1 MIRNSTKLTAI
12 AAVALL
18 GGATALNCSK
28 ASSPSAIGDVKLAF
42 ALPDGLTIKQVSY
55 QVHSSSN
62 TTLLQGTIDTS
73 DKNATVSLDLALPP
87 SNGDTISL
95 TATTTTGVSCT
106 GTSTAFNI
114 VAGASTTVSMGL
126 ACGGGSQSNAPGVV
140 IVNANVTEGDNCPS
154 ITSSSVAPA
163 QTSVGGSIAVA
174 ATGVDPDATDTVTY
188 SWGPTAANFASP
200 TAASTTFTCTVA
212 GTQNITLTISDG
224 RLPTPCTATV
234 TLPIN
239 CIAVSTGAICGNAV
253 VETGEQCDPPN
264 GTTCDATCHTITSS
278 TGGTTGAAGAPAT
291 GGVGGTAGANG
302 TGGVAGSIG
311 TGVAGPN
318 GTGGVAG
325 SNGTG
330 VAGSNGS
337 GGSASPSAVVACVS
351 CEFSG
356 TGAGNCFNTS
366 KTGLG
371 ATTANFGCNGF
382 TGSDLTNCLAL
393 QDCLSSSACQTAIS
407 TATADYGESQV
418 GNDSPL
424 PCLCGNVAQATCLAS
439 TTWTGVCAPQFVAAA
454 AGGSVLSLFTSTDSP
469 EGVAA
474 NLFTCDIDNPCS
486 SQCSVGH

>member
-1 MIRNSTKLTAI
+1 
-12 AAVALL
+12 
-18 GGATALNCSK
+18 
-28 ASSPSAIGDVKLAF
+28 
-42 ALPDGLTIKQVSY
+42 
-55 QVHSSSN
+55 
-62 TTLLQGTIDTS
+62 
-73 DKNATVSLDLALPP
+73 
-87 SNGDTISL
+87 
-95 TATTTTGVSCT
+95 
-106 GTSTAFNI
+106 
-114 VAGASTTVSMGL
+114 
-126 ACGGGSQSNAPGVV
+126 
-140 IVNANVTEGDNCPS
+140 
-154 ITSSSVAPA
+154 
-163 QTSVGGSIAVA
+163 
-174 ATGVDPDATDTVTY
+174 VTY

-224 RLPTPCTATV
+224 RQPAPCTATV

-239 CIAVSTGAICGNAV
+239 CIAVTTGAVCGNGV

-278 TGGTTGAAGAPAT
+278 TGGTTGSAGAPAT
-291 GGVGGTAGANG
+291 GGAGGSAGA
-302 TGGVAGSIG
+302 VG
-311 TGVAGPN
+311 TGVAGSN
-318 GTGGVAG
+318 GAGGVAG

-337 GGSASPSAVVACVS
+337 GGSASPSAAVACVS

-356 TGAGNCFNTS
+356 TTAGNCFNTS

-371 ATTANFGCNGF
+371 ASTANFGCNGF

-393 QDCLSSSACQTAIS
+393 QDCLSSAACQTAIS
-407 TATADYGESQV
+407 SATPDYGEAQV

-454 AGGSVLSLFTSTDSP
+454 AGGNVLSLFTSTDSP

-474 NLFTCDIDNPCS
+474 NLFTCDVDNPCA